1 MSRRRR
7 VAAIKPVQR
16 AQNNRHTQ
24 QATAH
29 KVPLSFSHRQ
39 ARIFTLWERKKWG
52 DRDREGVA
60 ATHPPGERKGSQKER
75 ERERGIGSK
84 QAKAGKIGNP
94 LR

>member
-7 VAAIKPVQR
+7 VAVIQPSTEH
-16 AQNNRHTQ
+16 RHTQ

-39 ARIFTLWERKKWG
+39 ARILTLWERKKWG
-52 DRDREGVA
+52 ERIGREVA
-60 ATHPPGERKGSQKER
+60 ATHPPGREKKPKKRERKGDWNADKT
-75 ERERGIGSK
+75 GI
-84 QAKAGKIGNP
+84 P